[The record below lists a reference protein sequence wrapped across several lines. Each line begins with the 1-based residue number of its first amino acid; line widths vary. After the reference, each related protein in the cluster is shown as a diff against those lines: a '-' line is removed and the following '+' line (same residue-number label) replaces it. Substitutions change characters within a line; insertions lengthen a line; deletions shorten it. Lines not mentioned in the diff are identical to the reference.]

1 MKRLLLFLAAVA
13 LFLIW
18 AELRGVK
25 KDSELKK
32 VHVFATNSFT
42 AEWGPGP
49 LIEKEFEKVCMC
61 DLVFHSIDGA
71 QLLIERARIE
81 SEHQAADVILGID
94 IFDLELAKSKL
105 RFKQIMVE
113 KRELFDQVS
122 AVQSGNLVPYD
133 WGVMAIVTKKGNEIS
148 RLKSLREFMEAK
160 SDQFLALQDPRFSSP
175 GKHFLIW
182 ITSLMPSLDWNNL
195 NSKIHSH
202 SQSWSTAYGLFTKN
216 QVKSVWSYVTS
227 PLYHELEENNLDY
240 MAIPFSE
247 GHPVQIEYFGVLE
260 NCQQCL
266 KAEMFANFLMSDE
279 AQKII
284 MTKNFM
290 FPVIKSALS
299 GRFLEEFEKF
309 KTTGPVDY
317 SPEHTRALIKSWEI
331 QQRSAN

>member
-49 LIEKEFEKVCMC
+49 LLEKEFEKVCMC

-71 QLLIERARIE
+71 QLLIERAKIE

-94 IFDLELAKSKL
+94 LFDLELANSKL
-105 RFKQIMVE
+105 KFKKLMIE
-113 KRELFDQVS
+113 KREIFDQVS

-133 WGVMAIVTKKGNEIS
+133 WGMLSIVTKRGNDIS
-148 RLKSLREFMEAK
+148 QFKSVRDFLQSNTNQA
-160 SDQFLALQDPRFSSP
+160 LALQDPRFSSP

-182 ITSLMPSLDWNNL
+182 MTSLMPNPDWESL
-195 NSKIHSH
+195 NSKVHSY
-202 SQSWSTAYGLFTKN
+202 SPSWSTAYGLFTKN

-227 PLYHELEENNLDY
+227 PLYHEIEENNSDY
-240 MAIPFSE
+240 IALSFAE
-247 GHPVQIEYFGVLE
+247 GQPVQIEYFGVLE
-260 NCQQCL
+260 SCQECL
-266 KAEMFANFLMSDE
+266 KAEMFGNFLISEE

-284 MTKNFM
+284 MTKNYM
-290 FPVIKSALS
+290 FPVIKSALG

-309 KTTGPVDY
+309 KPVAPVIQP
-317 SPEHTRALIKSWEI
+317 SENVHQLIKSWESE
-331 QQRSAN
+331 QRGGN